1 MKTLLLYTVN
11 NSTTHLTP
19 TQGIYSHNQQHNICS
34 THLCFFN
41 TLNASSCPDHSNT
54 YSNSSSSIVRGGVCV
69 CNKQSKLLNYSKIK
83 GTVAKKHLPWL
94 CTPGNRSQH
103 EQLRQRQQQRWH
115 VQWQQQRRHRQH
127 PRHTSTPFASH
138 SAVPAAALSSCFPSL
153 ATSGPGRWLQHQH
166 LHTCSHACMCVLIHA
181 SVCCVFVPGGG
192 GSVIEPGDAGSNS
205 CAEPQLTDLNPEQ
218 LCCAVPVSD
227 QKAESQRQLNGCC
240 CHWIVGILSVSFR
253 IPSIGS
259 LIAALLL
266 AQHDDS
272 AAARRTGRG
281 LGTITNRHHLLK
293 ELVEALAVPSI

>member
-1 MKTLLLYTVN
+1 MTQHKEPASQPARMKTLLLYTVN

-54 YSNSSSSIVRGGVCV
+54 YSSSSSSNVSGGVCV
-69 CNKQSKLLNYSKIK
+69 CNKQSNKLLQNQ
-83 GTVAKKHLPWL
+83 GTVVKKHLPWL

-103 EQLRQRQQQRWH
+103 EQLRQRQQQQWH
-115 VQWQQQRRHRQH
+115 VQWQRQRRHRQP

-192 GSVIEPGDAGSNS
+192 GCVIEPGDAGSNS
-205 CAEPQLTDLNPEQ
+205 
-218 LCCAVPVSD
+218 CAVPVSD

-240 CHWIVGILSVSFR
+240 CHWIMSILSVSFR
-253 IPSIGS
+253 VPSIGS

-266 AQHDDS
+266 AQHSS
-272 AAARRTGRG
+272 AAARHTGRG
-281 LGTITNRHHLLK
+281 LGTITSSHHLLK
-293 ELVEALAVPSI
+293 ELIEALAVPSI